1 MRARAPH
8 VLRPA
13 LGLLL
18 ALIAPL
24 VAASPAEASKR
35 DLARD
40 EKRGGHTLS
49 RHVGRTDEELRE
61 RLRKEPGISAAS
73 TYTDRATAE
82 EAVTLAIRFAKKRVD
97 PWLAREGSRA
107 NLVIDWP
114 GSGKVLGR
122 SLRRGEKAPV
132 PCKRALV
139 VLKWDPGAEIFYVL
153 TSYPE
158 AEKK

>member
-1 MRARAPH
+1 MRARVPH
-8 VLRPA
+8 VLRPSV
-13 LGLLL
+13 GFLL
-18 ALIAPL
+18 ALTAL
-24 VAASPAEASKR
+24 FVAAAPAEASKR

-40 EKRGGHTLS
+40 EKHGGHTLS
-49 RHVGRTDEELRE
+49 RHVGRTDEQLRE
-61 RLRKEPGISAAS
+61 RLRKEPGLSAAS

-82 EAVTLAIRFAKKRVD
+82 EAVTLAIRSAKNRMD
-97 PWLAREGSRA
+97 QWLAREGSRA

-114 GSGKVLGR
+114 GNGKVLGR

-132 PCKRALV
+132 PCRRALV
-139 VLKWDPGAEIFYVL
+139 VLKWNAETEIYYVL

>member
-1 MRARAPH
+1 MRARALH
-8 VLRPA
+8 VLRPI
-13 LGLLL
+13 LGFLL
-18 ALIAPL
+18 ALTAL
-24 VAASPAEASKR
+24 VVAAPPAEASKR
-35 DLARD
+35 DLVRD
-40 EKRGGHTLS
+40 EKRGGHTVG
-49 RHVGRTDEELRE
+49 RHVGRTDEQLRE

-73 TYTDRATAE
+73 TYTDLATAE
-82 EAVTLAIRFAKKRVD
+82 EAVTLAIRSAKKRVD
-97 PWLAREGSRA
+97 TWLAREGSRA

-114 GSGKVLGR
+114 GNGKVLGR

-139 VLKWDPGAEIFYVL
+139 VLKWDTESEIFYVL